1 VTDRVKVDV
10 VGPVGRRW
18 LWVPA
23 SAPVEQ
29 LVPALVPLVAGG
41 AAEAGG
47 WVLAPP
53 VGPPLDAEASL
64 RAGGIR
70 TGSTLCLVDARL
82 ADDADGALPAH
93 ALVGMR
99 TPLDRTTAVL
109 PAPLTAWERV
119 RAAFDLAR
127 EPAADAP
134 TSVVRALQPAAFT
147 QVRPPSL
154 WRRGV
159 RAWRD
164 LDRVARLRAVIT
176 APRLRR
182 GVAVAVVSP
191 WAGMGRTL
199 VTTLL
204 GTLVAH
210 LRTDRVIAVDAAA
223 GAQAALAP
231 ALTLTRLDA
240 SLTQAPHGLRV
251 LPAAADG
258 ETLDSLRRFAG
269 LLLVDCG
276 PGLEALATRA
286 AVAAADQVLV
296 VTDATPRAR
305 LALGPAVDL
314 LRRDG
319 RSVLLVANAP
329 RSAATGR
336 DAGRVAVS
344 APDADGLVSLPWCP
358 AGVRQ
363 LAAGAFD
370 WEHAPA
376 AWRRAGHELAAALV
390 RDWARRGL
398 SVEALPRAGPDT

>member
-1 VTDRVKVDV
+1 MTGRLKVEV
-10 VGPVGRRW
+10 VGPAGRRW
-18 LWVPA
+18 LWLPA
-23 SAPVEQ
+23 SAPVAQ
-29 LVPALVPLVAGG
+29 LIPALVPAVAGPSDES
-41 AAEAGG
+41 AG

-53 VGPPLDAEASL
+53 VGRPLDPEASL
-64 RAGGIR
+64 CAGGIR
-70 TGSTLCLVDARL
+70 AGSTLCLVDARL
-82 ADDADGALPAH
+82 AADADGALPPH

-99 TPLDRTTAVL
+99 TPLDRTAAAL
-109 PAPLTAWERV
+109 PPELTAWERV
-119 RAAFDLAR
+119 RAAFELAR
-127 EPAADAP
+127 EPAAGTPPVA
-134 TSVVRALQPAAFT
+134 RALHPAAFT
-147 QVRPPSL
+147 QVRPASL
-154 WRRGV
+154 WRQRL

-164 LDRVARLRAVIT
+164 LDRVSRLRAVIA

-191 WAGMGRTL
+191 WAGMGRTV

-210 LRTDRVIAVDAAA
+210 LRADRVIAVDAAA

-240 SLTQAPHGLRV
+240 TLTQAPHGLRV
-251 LPAAADG
+251 LPAAADPD
-258 ETLDSLRRFAG
+258 TLDTLRRFAG

-276 PGLEALATRA
+276 PGLEALTTRA

-329 RSAATGR
+329 RAPAAGR

-363 LAAGAFD
+363 LAAGTFD
-370 WEHAPA
+370 WDHAPA
-376 AWRRAGHELAAALV
+376 AWRRAGHQLAAALV

-398 SVEALPRAGPDT
+398 STETLPKAGPDT